1 MTVEKNRVMKY
12 RPISGRLHEH
22 FGFKLLADG
31 NESYFGITGH
41 WIAGDWNLISVILEC
56 VHVAER
62 HYSNNVAEL
71 YKQLVKDWD
80 ITKKIQA
87 LVTDN
92 ARNLVSAVNQTGFVH
107 IPCLAHSLQLSILH
121 GFKAADT
128 ETSFVKCQK
137 IIRYFKHSSIHTTE
151 LQNCSDSLFRKL
163 QQDVLTR
170 WNSTFLMLK
179 RSNNHL
185 HVRRRE
191 YKGPKLFD
199 SDWEKISK
207 YINVLDLFC
216 QATVQLGSEKYASCS
231 CVLPL
236 LLSLTKH
243 MIVNDD
249 DPGYI
254 TRFKVA
260 SVNNFSKCV
269 ADMKSIEILQIAK
282 ALDPRYK
289 NLKCLSDDSQEQ
301 TWLLIGQQIAV
312 DVNDDRLKTNAQ
324 DDTDSVSKTICE
336 PNEKRIKLMEF
347 DSDLEEEVENASAI

>member
-1 MTVEKNRVMKY
+1 
-12 RPISGRLHEH
+12 
-22 FGFKLLADG
+22 
-31 NESYFGITGH
+31 
-41 WIAGDWNLISVILEC
+41 
-56 VHVAER
+56 
-62 HYSNNVAEL
+62 
-71 YKQLVKDWD
+71 
-80 ITKKIQA
+80 
-87 LVTDN
+87 
-92 ARNLVSAVNQTGFVH
+92 
-107 IPCLAHSLQLSILH
+107 
-121 GFKAADT
+121 
-128 ETSFVKCQK
+128 
-137 IIRYFKHSSIHTTE
+137 
-151 LQNCSDSLFRKL
+151 
-163 QQDVLTR
+163 
-170 WNSTFLMLK
+170 
-179 RSNNHL
+179 
-185 HVRRRE
+185 
-191 YKGPKLFD
+191 
-199 SDWEKISK
+199 
-207 YINVLDLFC
+207 
-216 QATVQLGSEKYASCS
+216 
-231 CVLPL
+231 
-236 LLSLTKH
+236 